1 MHLVIQCRIQNGGS
15 DQNALSSPHTPVAHA
30 SSGHPAWLRA
40 APFIFLVL
48 WSGGFIALKF
58 GLAYADPL
66 TFLALRYL
74 LVVLL
79 LALPFAIL
87 RPPLPATRSAWINLA
102 VVALL
107 VQAGYFAFTYL
118 SLALGMSAGVVAVI
132 TSQQPILVGLLAPL
146 TVGERVDR
154 QRWAGLVL
162 GVAGAVIVILS
173 RTSSVAL
180 TGPSLVCAVLAVFCM
195 TGGTLWER
203 RHGVDIHPLTSN
215 IVQYGVGFLA
225 TAPLALALEPMRI
238 EWTSGMFWS
247 LAYLI
252 VCNSLISITLL
263 LAMVRRGEAS
273 RVSALF
279 FLVPPTAAVF
289 AWHFLDEPLPLM
301 AWPGMALTAAGIYL
315 VMKKTAPLKASGP
328 R

>member
-1 MHLVIQCRIQNGGS
+1 MTILNP
-15 DQNALSSPHTPVAHA
+15 DTTPVARPA
-30 SSGHPAWLRA
+30 ADHPAWLRA

-79 LALPFAIL
+79 LALPFLIL
-87 RPPLPATRSAWINLA
+87 RPPLPSTRAAWINLT

-146 TVGERVDR
+146 TVGERVDSR
-154 QRWAGLVL
+154 RWAGLLL

-173 RTSSVAL
+173 RSSSLAL
-180 TGPSLVCAVLAVFCM
+180 TGAALVCAVLAVFCM
-195 TGGTLWER
+195 TGGTLWEK
-203 RHGVDIHPLTSN
+203 RHGADIHPLTSN

-238 EWTSGMFWS
+238 EWTAGLFWS

-289 AWHFLDEPLPLM
+289 AWHFLNEPLPVM

-315 VMKKTAPLKASGP
+315 VMKKPGVRALGP
-328 R
+328 H

>member
-1 MHLVIQCRIQNGGS
+1 MQPAEAARPQS
-15 DQNALSSPHTPVAHA
+15 
-30 SSGHPAWLRA
+30 PAWLRG
-40 APFIFLVL
+40 APVIFLLL
-48 WSGGFIALKF
+48 WCGGFIALKF

-74 LVVLL
+74 LVVALL
-79 LALPFAIL
+79 VPPFLIL
-87 RPPLPATRSAWINLA
+87 RPPLPSTRDAWINLA

-107 VQAGYFAFTYL
+107 IQAGYFAFTYL

-146 TVGERVDR
+146 TVGEHVDR
-154 QRWAGLVL
+154 KRWAGLVL

-173 RTSSVAL
+173 RTDDHAL
-180 TGPSLVCAVLAVFCM
+180 TTASLVCAVLAVCCM
-195 TGGTLWER
+195 TGGTLWEKR
-203 RHGVDIHPLTSN
+203 NGVDIHPLTSN
-215 IVQYGVGFLA
+215 LVQYAIGFLA
-225 TAPLALALEPMRI
+225 TAPLAVALEPMRI
-238 EWTSGMFWS
+238 EWTAGMFWS

-252 VCNSLISITLL
+252 VGNSLISITLL

-279 FLVPPTAAVF
+279 FLVPPTAAIF
-289 AWHFLDEPLPLM
+289 AWQLLDEPLPVL
-301 AWPGMALTAAGIYL
+301 AWPGMILTAAGIYL
-315 VMKKTAPLKASGP
+315 VMKKAAPLTVSDS